1 VSGIAERLNR
11 IERRLD
17 ESAAMGLPSGLT
29 EPDPGSSERW
39 EAAQVWAHI
48 AEFVAYWHQQ
58 ARRVADDFAGEPV
71 PFGRIKTDP
80 DRLAAIETGRRRPLT
95 EMADQAR
102 RAIGDLHEFADGLKA
117 AERSAQGRH
126 QTAGELNVEGIIER
140 FVLDHL
146 EEHLDQLDAL
156 GRPTAR

>member
-1 VSGIAERLNR
+1 
-11 IERRLD
+11 
-17 ESAAMGLPSGLT
+17 MGLPPGLT
-29 EPDPGSSERW
+29 EPDPGSDERW

-48 AEFVAYWHQQ
+48 AEFVSYWHEQ
-58 ARRVADDFAGEPV
+58 ARHVAEDFDAEPV

-80 DRLAAIETGRRRPLT
+80 DRVAAIEAGCHRPLT

-102 RAIGDLHEFADGLKA
+102 RAISGMHEFADGLGP
-117 AERSAQGRH
+117 AERSAVGSH
-126 QTAGELNVEGIIER
+126 QTAGEMGVEGIIER

-156 GRPTAR
+156 AGPAAR